1 MERFTK
7 LNVPADI
14 LAIIARPALLKGE
27 SKEEYFDLLAG
38 IIEDFDV
45 RDRPEFLWAIQY
57 ADCTWEIIRLRRM
70 RALVIDHWRDR
81 GRVALLQD
89 RLPGTYTE
97 IEQRLSE
104 LYPDGV
110 DPEIVGARAIIMADA
125 NEQLAY
131 LDDAV
136 EKLQRR
142 CDSILQFFE
151 ARREV
156 FAHRERERN
165 LNSRQREQ
173 LGIEKQRPKSAES
186 GVRAAKKTAA

>member
-1 MERFTK
+1 MERLTK
-7 LNVPADI
+7 LAIPADI
-14 LAIIARPALLKGE
+14 LAVIARPPLLKGE
-27 SKEEYFDLLAG
+27 SKDEYFDLLAG
-38 IIEDFDV
+38 IIEDFDA

-57 ADCTWEIIRLRRM
+57 ADCTWEIIRVRRM
-70 RALVIDHWRDR
+70 RAGIIDHWRDR

-104 LYPDGV
+104 LYPDGL

-142 CDSILQFFE
+142 CDSILQLFE

-156 FAHRERERN
+156 LAHRERERI
-165 LNSRQREQ
+165 LNSRQHEQ
-173 LGIEKQRPKSAES
+173 LRIEKQRPESADS
-186 GVRAAKKTAA
+186 GVSATKKTAA